1 MSELHLA
8 AGLERRK
15 EDYGLITGQSRF
27 VDDLR
32 PPNGRPQALYM
43 AVVRS
48 PYAHARIER
57 IRLDAALALPGV
69 VAAFEGSEL
78 VNDMR
83 ALDYVPLPG
92 LKNTERRPLAI
103 GKVRYVGDPVAVVLA
118 DSRYVAMDALEQVE
132 VDYTPLQAVID
143 PEVALAVDAPM
154 LYEQFGSN
162 LAFTTRLNGG
172 NVEAAFESADRII
185 HLRLINQRLAPSS
198 IEARV
203 CMFDYDP
210 SSGVLSAWMSS
221 QAIFRARDM
230 LAAFLNLDTDHIRIH
245 NAEVGGAFG
254 AKNALLGEEI
264 IAAKLAIKYERP
276 VKWIEGRSEN
286 LQAQTH
292 GRGWVNNIEAAVSND
307 GRLLGLRVR
316 SIADLG
322 AFNVGVSA
330 MIAQRMPSFLSGPYK
345 LQAVDSEVVGVFTN
359 KVPTAPY
366 RGAGRPEAAY
376 VMERTMDRIALELNI
391 DPVEVRRR
399 NFIPKEAFTYLTVTG
414 VKYDSGNY
422 RDALEK
428 ALELV
433 DYTGWRAKQREQR
446 ELSSKKLLGIGL
458 SSFIEL
464 TGDSFSIP
472 GALRESATVRIR
484 KDGSILVQS
493 GVAHTG
499 QGHYTAFAQIVAKIF
514 DIAGSQVEVCMN
526 DTSVPGFSGGT
537 FGSRVTQIAGSAV
550 LLAAEA
556 VREKAIHVAARELE
570 VDAADLIVE
579 GGQVLVRGVPA
590 RSIALGELARLVE
603 GQPRL
608 IEHEPPNPANK
619 ATIEGLAAWR
629 DFASQGAAYASG
641 THVAVVEVDRETG
654 EVHILT
660 YVAVDDCGRVLNHYL
675 AEAQIHGGL
684 AQGIGQALY
693 EEVIYDQDGQ
703 LLTSTLMDYSLPLAD
718 EVPDFVTDLIETPS
732 PLNPP
737 GVKGVGEAGCIGAP
751 PAIVNAVLDALAPLG
766 IEVIDMPLKPEKV
779 WVAIQNARSLE
790 TLRDHAREWVCAHY
804 EYNSKHLLQTEVWL
818 QRLKPDASE
827 EILLAALTHDMERAF
842 PGPDSPSLD
851 PRDGVDNPVYNIAH
865 SERSARILSDYLHEQ
880 GASQESIEQV
890 ARLIRAHEYGGDSDE
905 NLVQAADSLSF
916 LEVNVN
922 IFLGWMDAGD
932 EKWNADAVHAKF
944 TWMYERIQ
952 IPQARDLARPMY
964 VEAIRKLESRTR

>member
-1 MSELHLA
+1 MSELRLA

-15 EDYGLITGQSRF
+15 EDFELITGQARF

-32 PPNGRPQALYM
+32 PPKGRPQALYM

-48 PYAHARIER
+48 PYAHAAIES
-57 IRLDAALALPGV
+57 IRLGAALAITDV
-69 VAAFEGSEL
+69 VAAFTGSEL

-83 ALDYVPLPG
+83 TLDYVPLPG

-118 DSRYVAMDALEQVE
+118 GSRYVAMDALEQVE
-132 VDYTPLQAVID
+132 VDYSPLQAIID
-143 PEVALAVDAPM
+143 PERALAKDCPL
-154 LYEQFGSN
+154 LYEEFGSN
-162 LAFTTRLNGG
+162 MAFTTQLSGG
-172 NVEAAFESADRII
+172 DVKAIFERADRII
-185 HLRLINQRLAPSS
+185 QLRVVNQRLAPSS
-198 IEARV
+198 IEPRV

-230 LAAFLNLDTDHIRIH
+230 LATFLNLDADHISIH

-254 AKNALLGEEI
+254 AKNTLIGEEL

-276 VKWIEGRSEN
+276 IKWVESRSEN
-286 LQAQTH
+286 LQAQTQ
-292 GRGWVNNIEAAVSND
+292 GRGWVNTIEAAVTSD

-322 AFNVGVSA
+322 AFNLGVSA
-330 MIAQRMPSFLSGPYK
+330 MIAQRMPSFLSGAYQV
-345 LQAVDSEVVGVFTN
+345 QAVDSEVVGVYTN

-376 VMERTMDRIALELNI
+376 IMERTMDRIAHELNI
-391 DPVEVRRR
+391 DPAEVRRR
-399 NFIPKEAFTYLTVTG
+399 NFIPKEAFPYSTVTG

-433 DYTGWRAKQREQR
+433 DYTGWREKQREQR
-446 ELSSKKLLGIGL
+446 EKGIKKLFGIGL

-472 GALRESATVRIR
+472 GAPRESATVRIR
-484 KDGSILVQS
+484 QDGTILVQS

-499 QGHYTAFAQIVAKIF
+499 QGHFTAFAQIVAQVF
-514 DIAGSQVEVCMN
+514 GLAGSQVEVCMN

-550 LLAAEA
+550 LLASEA
-556 VREKAIHVAARELE
+556 VREKAIQVAARELE
-570 VDAADLIVE
+570 VDAADLVVE
-579 GGQVLVRGVPA
+579 DGQVAVRGVPA

-603 GQPRL
+603 EQPEL
-608 IEHEPPNPANK
+608 IEHEPPNPVNDAP
-619 ATIEGLAAWR
+619 IEGLAAWR

-641 THVAVVEVDRETG
+641 THIAVIEVDSETG

-684 AQGIGQALY
+684 AQGIAQALY

-703 LLTSTLMDYSLPLAD
+703 LLTSTLMDYALPLAD
-718 EVPDFVTDLIETPS
+718 EVPGFVTDLIETPS
-732 PLNPP
+732 PLNPL

-751 PAIVNAVLDALAPLG
+751 PAIVNAMLDALAPFG
-766 IEVIDMPLKPEKV
+766 IETVDMPLKPEKMWAV
-779 WVAIQNARSLE
+779 IHDARSK
-790 TLRDHAREWVCAHY
+790 A
-804 EYNSKHLLQTEVWL
+804 
-818 QRLKPDASE
+818 
-827 EILLAALTHDMERAF
+827 
-842 PGPDSPSLD
+842 
-851 PRDGVDNPVYNIAH
+851 
-865 SERSARILSDYLHEQ
+865 
-880 GASQESIEQV
+880 
-890 ARLIRAHEYGGDSDE
+890 
-905 NLVQAADSLSF
+905 
-916 LEVNVN
+916 
-922 IFLGWMDAGD
+922 
-932 EKWNADAVHAKF
+932 
-944 TWMYERIQ
+944 
-952 IPQARDLARPMY
+952 
-964 VEAIRKLESRTR
+964 